1 MLRTRTCNWL
11 NTLGLAA
18 ALILALGSVDAHAEW
33 GTLKGKF
40 VYDGTPPSAG
50 KIDVTK
56 DVEVCGKHPLV
67 DESLIVDPN
76 GGIANC
82 IVWLMPK
89 KDEDGKT
96 VKIPVNPSYEGSAE
110 KTVVYDNKGCR
121 FEPHILA
128 VWTSQKL
135 EIHNS
140 DPLSHNSNMA
150 PLGGDAIN
158 PLLPA
163 NGAVEYKFAKAPV
176 VPTPVTCNIH
186 HWMKGYIV
194 AKDNPYVAVSKPD
207 GTFEI
212 KDLPVGEW
220 EFRAWQ
226 EKSGYLASPDW
237 GKKGLRK
244 ITISTGDNDL
254 GTIKLSPELFNK

>member
-1 MLRTRTCNWL
+1 MLRTIACGRL
-11 NTLGLAA
+11 KSIVLPAALVLAA
-18 ALILALGSVDAHAEW
+18 LVLAWGSAGARAEW

-40 VYDGTPPSAG
+40 VFDAASPTPE
-50 KIDVTK
+50 KINVTK
-56 DVEVCGKHPLV
+56 DQEVCGKHPLL
-67 DESLIVDPN
+67 DEALLVDPA
-76 GGIANC
+76 GGLANAV
-82 IVWLMPK
+82 VWVRTKGVEVAPAYA
-89 KDEDGKT
+89 KT
-96 VKIPVNPSYEGSAE
+96 ADAKL
-110 KTVVYDNKGCR
+110 VYDNKGCR

-140 DPLSHNSNMA
+140 DPISHNSNMA

-163 NGAVEYKFAKAPV
+163 NGAVDYQFAKAPI

-186 HWMKGYIV
+186 PWMKGYVV
-194 AKDNPYVAVSKPD
+194 AKDNPYTAVSLPD

-212 KDLPVGEW
+212 KDLPTGEL
-220 EFRAWQ
+220 EFQAWH
-226 EKSGYLASPDW
+226 EKSGYLATPDW
-237 GKKGLRK
+237 GKRGIFKY
-244 ITISTGDNDL
+244 TIEKGDNDL